1 VLVLALAIG
10 GGAAAIVLSQ
20 QSKTPVR
27 LVGSSSTIPPAS
39 SSQPTQPESS
49 TNEDSTS
56 PDTAESPTDTES
68 PPNTSSTGE
77 TPSTPNTPMNGA
89 LPDESTVDMQPEI
102 QHMLLEWHEDVVN
115 GDYQSAWNLMSKR
128 KQVQS
133 THKYGYAGWVKN
145 QESLNPYLDPSGLQ
159 VSVMNASHDTGVATV
174 ELTGMK
180 WSKPGASCT
189 EWSGITWVKYEE
201 GAWRY
206 DPGYSTSP
214 EREAE
219 WKSRFAELLGGR
231 C

>member
-1 VLVLALAIG
+1 LTVAVLVLALAIG

-27 LVGSSSTIPPAS
+27 LVGNSSSVAPADSSAATPPS
-39 SSQPTQPESS
+39 EPS
-49 TNEDSTS
+49 TNEVTTDTSTAEPPADTSSIESTDST
-56 PDTAESPTDTES
+56 PED
-68 PPNTSSTGE
+68 ST
-77 TPSTPNTPMNGA
+77 NGA
-89 LPDESTVDMQPEI
+89 LPDESTAEMQPEI
-102 QHMLLEWHEDVVN
+102 QHMLLEWHDDVVSGN
-115 GDYQSAWNLMSKR
+115 YQSAWDLMSKR

-133 THKYGYAGWVKN
+133 LHKYGYPGWVKN

-159 VSVMNASHDTGVATV
+159 VSVLNASHGNGVATV
-174 ELTGMK
+174 NLTGMK
-180 WSKPGASCT
+180 WNKPGAPCS

-219 WKSRFAELLGGR
+219 WKSRYAELLGGK